1 MGFHNYYKVESS
13 RLSWLVAHP
22 RVFRLLM
29 KGKFALWHLT
39 KSSKIWKVDRSTA
52 RNFTVFI
59 CKWIHRGIV
68 KLHNSKYINRG
79 CPAVV
84 SGLCILFSPPAG
96 HVKSNGRSEENS
108 FTPIFGHNVPASLAA
123 LSGRAAQRCPSL
135 PVLLDAQL
143 LIPFLFLKGALFRR
157 LLCLKASSFKSSKW
171 CDSLDIP
178 TLSVSEPKKSF
189 FVVVTLELCI
199 FFMPIFDTKSLDK
212 TVVQVI
218 SNLIWIKKFGIY
230 LFSRMTVFVCSR
242 TKNQSK
248 IHT

>member
-1 MGFHNYYKVESS
+1 MGFNNYHKVASS
-13 RLSWLVAHP
+13 SLSWLVAHP
-22 RVFRLLM
+22 KVYRLLIEA
-29 KGKFALWHLT
+29 KFDPYVVWPLT
-39 KSSKIWKVDRSTA
+39 KSSKNWIVDQS
-52 RNFTVFI
+52 NI
-59 CKWIHRGIV
+59 CKWIPRGIV

-79 CPAVV
+79 CPVV

-123 LSGRAAQRCPSL
+123 PSGGAAQRCPSL

-178 TLSVSEPKKSF
+178 TLSVSEPKRSF
-189 FVVVTLELCI
+189 FVVTLELCI
-199 FFMPIFDTKSLDK
+199 FFMPIFDTKCLDCPG
-212 TVVQVI
+212 
-218 SNLIWIKKFGIY
+218 NL
-230 LFSRMTVFVCSR
+230 
-242 TKNQSK
+242 
-248 IHT
+248 

>member
-1 MGFHNYYKVESS
+1 MKV
-13 RLSWLVAHP
+13 
-22 RVFRLLM
+22 
-29 KGKFALWHLT
+29 KFEPYVLWPLT
-39 KSSKIWKVDRSTA
+39 KSSNNWIVDRSTA
-52 RNFTVFI
+52 RDFTVSI

-68 KLHNSKYINRG
+68 KLYNSKYINRG
-79 CPAVV
+79 CPVV

-123 LSGRAAQRCPSL
+123 PSGRAAQHCPSL

-178 TLSVSEPKKSF
+178 TLSVSEPPKKVF
-189 FVVVTLELCI
+189 FCC
-199 FFMPIFDTKSLDK
+199 
-212 TVVQVI
+212 
-218 SNLIWIKKFGIY
+218 Y
-230 LFSRMTVFVCSR
+230 LGVMYILYANFWYKVLG
-242 TKNQSK
+242 
-248 IHT
+248 